1 MDKRIILAL
10 GLTVIV
16 VVLTP
21 ILFPTPPRPLVVPQR
36 AADSTAQTTQPG
48 GGTSKATVPVAS
60 VTSVAASPPTSAGSP
75 SALAPTSTE
84 GLVAAETIR
93 VSTPKVT
100 YRFSTVGAVPI
111 SVLLHD
117 YRTLTPGHESNAN
130 VELSRLHAPLFAF
143 ALKETNE
150 TLDNVSFKAD
160 SVVAGGKISSLS
172 FRAVLKSGASVVISY
187 AFVADSYLVHVAGE
201 VHEASKPLTVLITLP
216 TGLRS
221 EEADTLDDQ
230 RHLAYVVKPAKDDPQ
245 SIDFGKVETGQ
256 IISRTGPF
264 SWVASKNKYF
274 LTALLP
280 RDSTVSPFSSI
291 MVRGGPRGQNKVAS
305 SADATV
311 TYPLAE
317 DGTFAFAVYTGP
329 LEWERLQKI
338 GHGIV
343 NANPYGGWLRGIV
356 QPVSGLV
363 MRTLLWLH
371 RVLKLNYGWVLVA
384 FAVAIRVLLW
394 PLNQRAM
401 RSNLKMQ
408 RIQPELQEIQKR
420 YKTQPEKQQAE
431 MMKLYKE
438 HNMHPLSMFGGCLP
452 LLLPWPVFI
461 ALFFV
466 FQNTIEFRG
475 VSFIWMHDISLK
487 DPYFILPVL
496 LAASVF
502 LLSWIGM
509 RSAPDNP
516 QAKMMAYISPLMM
529 FVFFFNIA
537 GGLNLYYLVQN
548 CVSLPQQ
555 WLIARERAKVAPRT
569 ATPPKT

>member
-1 MDKRIILAL
+1 MDKRIALAL

-21 ILFPTPPRPLVVPQR
+21 ILFPTPPRLPIAPRALDSAQAATPSTGVP
-36 AADSTAQTTQPG
+36 AGATASVTPIVPV
-48 GGTSKATVPVAS
+48 TSPVAS
-60 VTSVAASPPTSAGSP
+60 PAGTTSP
-75 SALAPTSTE
+75 ALTATAPTAV
-84 GLVAAETIR
+84 LAETIT
-93 VSTPKVT
+93 VTTPKAI
-100 YRFSTVGAVPI
+100 YRFSTLGAMAIGVR
-111 SVLLHD
+111 LRQ
-117 YRTLTPGHESNAN
+117 YRTLSPGHSKDAN
-130 VELSRLHAPLFAF
+130 VELTRPGVPLMAVT
-143 ALKETNE
+143 LKDDKP
-150 TLDNVSFKAD
+150 LDQVVFSVD
-160 SVVAGGKISSLS
+160 SVIVGGKMSVLS
-172 FRAVLKSGASVVISY
+172 FRNTLSSGANVV
-187 AFVADSYLVHVAGE
+187 VAYNFPADTDSYMVNVVGE
-201 VHEASKPLTVLITLP
+201 VHARSSPQTLLITLP
-216 TGLRS
+216 AGLRS

-256 IISRTGPF
+256 ILSRPGPF
-264 SWVASKNKYF
+264 TWVASKNKYF
-274 LTALLP
+274 LVALLP
-280 RDSTVSPFSSI
+280 MDTTSTPFASI
-291 MVRGGPRGQNKVAS
+291 AVRGGTRGQNKVAS
-305 SADATV
+305 AADATLA
-311 TYPLAE
+311 YPVP
-317 DGTFAFAVYTGP
+317 DNGKFAFSLYTGP

-343 NANPYGGWLRGIV
+343 NANPYGGWLRLIV

-438 HNMHPLSMFGGCLP
+438 HNMSPFSMFGGCLP

-487 DPYFILPVL
+487 DPFYVLPVL
-496 LAASVF
+496 LAVSVF

-509 RSAPDNP
+509 RGAPDNP

-548 CVSLPQQ
+548 MVSLPQQ
-555 WLIARERAKVAPRT
+555 WLIARERAKVTPRVT
-569 ATPPKT
+569 TPPKT